1 MTCTWGNA
9 AGSVTV
15 RSVNACGQSAALSK
29 AVSLLTCMEEEGD
42 SPSVKASNVF
52 EIYPNPTT
60 GVFVIRS
67 LNPDEFE
74 ILNGMGQLLDK
85 FSVGNNQTNVKE
97 LYLSTSGI
105 YFIRAVSDG
114 FIQRIVVVN

>member
-1 MTCTWGNA
+1 M
-9 AGSVTV
+9 
-15 RSVNACGQSAALSK
+15 
-29 AVSLLTCMEEEGD
+29 
-42 SPSVKASNVF
+42 KASSVF

-67 LNPDEFE
+67 SNAEEFE

-85 FSVGNNQTNVKE
+85 FSVGNEHTFVKE
-97 LYLSTSGI
+97 LHLSTTGM

-114 FIQRIVVVN
+114 SIQRIVVVN